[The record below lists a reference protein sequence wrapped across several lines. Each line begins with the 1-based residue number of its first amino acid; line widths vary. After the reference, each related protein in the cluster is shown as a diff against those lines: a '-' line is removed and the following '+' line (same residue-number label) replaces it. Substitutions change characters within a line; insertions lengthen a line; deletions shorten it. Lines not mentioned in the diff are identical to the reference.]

1 MTAYLRNLP
10 IEERIRL
17 VEDIWDSIAT
27 DQAASPLTDEQK
39 EELDRR
45 LNAYESDGLKGRLAV
60 EAIAGIRKRLWFLP
74 LCMAVVIHG
83 GGKKEHTNANSA
95 NTNNEISG
103 DLS

>member
-27 DQAASPLTDEQK
+27 DQAVLPLTNEQK

-60 EAIAGIRKRLWFLP
+60 EAIADIRKRL
-74 LCMAVVIHG
+74 
-83 GGKKEHTNANSA
+83 
-95 NTNNEISG
+95 
-103 DLS
+103 

>member
-27 DQAASPLTDEQK
+27 DQAALTLTDEQK

-45 LNAYESDGLKGRLAV
+45 LNAYESDGLKGRLAG
-60 EAIAGIRKRLWFLP
+60 EAISDIRKRL
-74 LCMAVVIHG
+74 
-83 GGKKEHTNANSA
+83 
-95 NTNNEISG
+95 
-103 DLS
+103 